1 MEFSE
6 IKRAFA
12 MLSSTSPNPLLIA
25 SLDAAR
31 KEMYLRGKE
40 LYRKDI
46 ELAVYAKKKI
56 DGIPGLSC
64 KTKKE
69 ILSKGN
75 GDAVYDVD
83 ETKLVISV
91 RGLGLYGYDVYKEL
105 RQHDNIQLELGEVFV
120 VLALIGPGTQ
130 KEDVDRLVEAFEG
143 LSQHHSGDKKTRRRY
158 TYQFAF
164 PKTVVPPREGYDA
177 PSKVVSLKDAVGEIS
192 AETVMAY
199 PPGIP
204 LVIPGELVDRDVVRM
219 IEFYYRENGQVLK
232 DSEPRKMK
240 VIDRSRWYLA
250 QEYPFL

>member
-1 MEFSE
+1 MLHRREAKHLPDLLV
-6 IKRAFA
+6 IKR
-12 MLSSTSPNPLLIA
+12 LLR
-25 SLDAAR
+25 DQR
-31 KEMYLRGKE
+31 VGK
-40 LYRKDI
+40 RI
-46 ELAVYAKKKI
+46 
-56 DGIPGLSC
+56 
-64 KTKKE
+64 
-69 ILSKGN
+69 
-75 GDAVYDVD
+75 
-83 ETKLVISV
+83 KLVTMRREDIP
-91 RGLGLYGYDVYKEL
+91 RII
-105 RQHDNIQLELGEVFV
+105 H
-120 VLALIGPGTQ
+120 ALVKDLP
-130 KEDVDRLVEAFEG
+130 DLLVEAFEG
-143 LSQHHSGDKKTRRRY
+143 LSQRHSGDKKTRRRY

-240 VIDRSRWYLA
+240 VIDRSRWDLA